1 MNGEQMYKFMSD
13 IGEEGR
19 KGILDVTWW
28 DIPTIRGII
37 ADMFDDADAW
47 LSGLSEKERKALADT
62 SDKELADALE
72 DALNEVEGDGEHSN
86 KIIQVIRES
95 LLRRAKDKCK
105 TSQEN
110 GDKKPGRGV
119 ALDSLVFNWTECERF
134 VKENF
139 GENSEVTAMRIFDR
153 ISGSMRQYEEWPEDD
168 WYGIDFDSG
177 EMLDVNIFG
186 KEFSDFNENIT
197 LYPVKKVE
205 GSEYPEGDYDHGY
218 NVYQQ

>member
-28 DIPTIRGII
+28 DILTIRGII
-37 ADMFDDADAW
+37 DDMFEDADAW
-47 LSGLSEKERKALADT
+47 LSELSEKERKALADT

-72 DALNEVEGDGEHSN
+72 EALNEVDGDGEHN
-86 KIIQVIRES
+86 ERIIQVIRES

-110 GDKKPGRGV
+110 EDKKHDHGV
-119 ALDSLVFNWTECERF
+119 TLDSLVFNWTECERF

-139 GENSEVTAMRIFDR
+139 GENSEVTATRIFDR
-153 ISGSMRQYEEWPEDD
+153 ISGFMRQYEEWPEDD

-197 LYPVKKVE
+197 LYPVKKIE
-205 GSEYPEGDYDHGY
+205 GSEYPKGDYDHGY